1 MKVANIVPIPLLKR
15 YGRLTKYHLVLSYL
29 VRESEEYA
37 DFYKKCSE
45 KGDYIIIDTSV
56 IELGKPL
63 TIQEQLPIAERVG
76 ASEVMC
82 ADYPMDKDRTLEAT
96 ANNLSKIPKDF
107 PYKIFAVPQGKDF
120 AELVECYKEIIKFER
135 INTIGF
141 SFTMNVFW
149 KNPVDRFAFTEY
161 LVKSELLDKSKEYH
175 LLGTGFDAAEISLQ
189 SRFKWIR
196 GVDSRIAIIQ
206 GLDGKTILEPR
217 ISRTFDFYSKEDN
230 PAILSNI
237 KMLIKWAKGR

>member
-1 MKVANIVPIPLLKR
+1 MKLANIVPIPLLKR

-29 VRESEEYA
+29 VKKSKEYA
-37 DFYKKCSE
+37 DFYKNCSD
-45 KGDYIIIDTSV
+45 KGDYIMIDTSV

-96 ANNLSKIPKDF
+96 ANDLSKIPKDF
-107 PYKIFAVPQGKDF
+107 PYKIFAVPQGKNF

-141 SFTMNVFW
+141 SFTMSVLW
-149 KNPVDRFAFTEY
+149 KNPVDRYAFTEY

-175 LLGTGFDAAEISLQ
+175 LLGMGFNASEIYLQ
-189 SRFKWIR
+189 SKFKWIR
-196 GVDSRIAIIQ
+196 GVDSRSAIIQ
-206 GLDGKTILEPR
+206 GLEGKTMSEPR
-217 ISRTFDFYSKEDN
+217 TSRTFDFYSKEDN

-237 KMLIKWAKGR
+237 TTLIKWARGG